1 MSHFTKLRTK
11 ITDKVFLKK
20 AISDMELEYQEGK
33 LKAKGWLWK
42 REKADLI
49 IPTKSGYD
57 IGFRF
62 NGETYDIVADWDS
75 IKDVDQETFVNTLSQ
90 RYAYNVVKETLAQQ
104 GFLLTEEQVKNG
116 NINLTLSREQ

>member
-1 MSHFTKLRTK
+1 MSHFTKLKTK

-42 REKADLI
+42 KEKADLI
-49 IPTKSGYD
+49 IPTRSGYD

-62 NGETYDIVADWDS
+62 NGESYDIVADWDS
-75 IKDVDQETFVNTLSQ
+75 IKDVDQETFVNTLNQ
-90 RYAYNVVKETLAQQ
+90 RYAYNVVKETLEQQ
-104 GFLLTEEQVKNG
+104 GFLLTDEQLKDG
-116 NINLTLSREQ
+116 SINLTLSKEQ

>member
-1 MSHFTKLRTK
+1 MSHFTKIKSK

-42 REKADLI
+42 KEKADII
-49 IPTKSGYD
+49 IPTKSGCD

-62 NGETYDIVADWDS
+62 NGETFDVVADWDS
-75 IKDVDQETFVNTLSQ
+75 IQDVDQTVFMNTLNQ
-90 RYAYNVVKETLAQQ
+90 RYAYNVVKDTLAQQ
-104 GFLLTEEQVKNG
+104 GFLLTSEENKAG
-116 NINLTLSREQ
+116 TINLTLSRER

>member
-1 MSHFTKLRTK
+1 MSHFTKIKSK
-11 ITDKVFLKK
+11 IADLVFLKK

-42 REKADLI
+42 KEKADLI

-62 NGETYDIVADWDS
+62 NGKTYDVVADWDS
-75 IKDVDQETFVNTLSQ
+75 IQDVNQTTFMDTLNQ
-90 RYAYNVVKETLAQQ
+90 RYAYNVVKDTLTQQ
-104 GFLLTEEQVKNG
+104 GFLLTGEENKAG
-116 NINLTLSREQ
+116 NINMTLSRSH

>member
-1 MSHFTKLRTK
+1 MSHFTKIKSK

-42 REKADLI
+42 KEKADI
-49 IPTKSGYD
+49 VIPTKSGYD

-62 NGETYDIVADWDS
+62 NGETYDVVADWDS
-75 IKDVDQETFVNTLSQ
+75 IKDVNQTTFMNTLNQ
-90 RYAYNVVKETLAQQ
+90 RYAYNVVKDTLAQQ
-104 GFLLTEEQVKNG
+104 GFLLTDEENKVG
-116 NINLTLSREQ
+116 TINLTLSREL

>member
-20 AISDMELEYQEGK
+20 AISDMELEYEEGK

-104 GFLLTEEQVKNG
+104 GFLLTEEQVKSG

>member
-1 MSHFTKLRTK
+1 MSHFTKIKSK

-42 REKADLI
+42 KEKADII

-62 NGETYDIVADWDS
+62 NGDTYDIVADWDS
-75 IKDVDQETFVNTLSQ
+75 IKDVDQNTFMNTLNQ
-90 RYAYNVVKETLAQQ
+90 RYAYNVVKDTLAQQ
-104 GFLLTEEQVKNG
+104 GFLLTNEENKAG
-116 NINLTLSREQ
+116 DISLTLCRES

>member
-1 MSHFTKLRTK
+1 MSHFTKIKSK

-42 REKADLI
+42 KEKADLI

-62 NGETYDIVADWDS
+62 NGETYDIIADWDS
-75 IKDVDQETFVNTLSQ
+75 IQDVDQNTFMNAL
-90 RYAYNVVKETLAQQ
+90 N
-104 GFLLTEEQVKNG
+104 
-116 NINLTLSREQ
+116 

>member
-1 MSHFTKLRTK
+1 MSHFTKIKSK

-42 REKADLI
+42 KEKADII

-62 NGETYDIVADWDS
+62 NGETYDVVADWDS
-75 IKDVDQETFVNTLSQ
+75 IQDVDQTTFMNTLNQ
-90 RYAYNVVKETLAQQ
+90 RYAYNVVKDTLVQQ
-104 GFLLTEEQVKNG
+104 GFRLSSEESKSG
-116 NINLTLSREQ
+116 SINMTLSREL

>member
-1 MSHFTKLRTK
+1 MSHFTKIKSK

-42 REKADLI
+42 KEKADII

-62 NGETYDIVADWDS
+62 NGETFDVVADWDS
-75 IKDVDQETFVNTLSQ
+75 IKDVNQTTFMNTLNQ
-90 RYAYNVVKETLAQQ
+90 RYAYNVVKDTLAQQ
-104 GFLLTEEQVKNG
+104 GFLLTDEENKAG
-116 NINLTLSREQ
+116 TINLTLCREL

>member
-1 MSHFTKLRTK
+1 MSHFTKIKSK

-42 REKADLI
+42 KEKADII

-75 IKDVDQETFVNTLSQ
+75 IKDVDQNSFVDTLNQ
-90 RYAYNVVKETLAQQ
+90 RYAYNVVKDTLSRQ
-104 GFLLTEEQVKNG
+104 GFLLTSEESKAG
-116 NINLTLSREQ
+116 DINLTLCRES

>member
-1 MSHFTKLRTK
+1 MSHFTKIKSK

-42 REKADLI
+42 KEKADII

-62 NGETYDIVADWDS
+62 NGETYDVVADWDS
-75 IKDVDQETFVNTLSQ
+75 IQDVDQATFMNTLNQ
-90 RYAYNVVKETLAQQ
+90 RYAYNVVKDTLVQQ
-104 GFLLTEEQVKNG
+104 GFRLSSEESKSG
-116 NINLTLSREQ
+116 SINMTLSREL

>member
-1 MSHFTKLRTK
+1 MSHFTKIRSK

-42 REKADLI
+42 KKKADLI

-57 IGFRF
+57 IGFSF

-75 IKDVDQETFVNTLSQ
+75 IKDVDQATFMDTLNQ
-90 RYAYNVVKETLAQQ
+90 RYAYNVVKDTLCQQ
-104 GFLLTEEQVKNG
+104 GFLLTNEENEAG
-116 NINLTLSREQ
+116 DISLTLTRES

>member
-1 MSHFTKLRTK
+1 MSHFTKIKSK
-11 ITDKVFLKK
+11 IADLVFLKK

-42 REKADLI
+42 KEKAELI

-62 NGETYDIVADWDS
+62 NGETYDVVADWDS
-75 IKDVDQETFVNTLSQ
+75 IKDVDQTTFMNTLNQ
-90 RYAYNVVKETLAQQ
+90 RYAYNVVKDTLTQQ
-104 GFLLTEEQVKNG
+104 GFLLTNEENKSG
-116 NINLTLSREQ
+116 TLNLTLSRNL

>member
-1 MSHFTKLRTK
+1 MSHFTKIKSK

-42 REKADLI
+42 KEKADI
-49 IPTKSGYD
+49 VIPTKSGYD

-62 NGETYDIVADWDS
+62 NGETYDVVADWDS
-75 IKDVDQETFVNTLSQ
+75 IKDVNQTTFMNTLNQ
-90 RYAYNVVKETLAQQ
+90 RYAYNVVKDTLAQQ
-104 GFLLTEEQVKNG
+104 GFLLTGEENKAG
-116 NINLTLSREQ
+116 TINLTLSREL

>member
-1 MSHFTKLRTK
+1 MSHFTKVQTK
-11 ITDKVFLKK
+11 ITDLLFLKK
-20 AISDMELEYQEGK
+20 AISDMDLAYEEGK

>member
-1 MSHFTKLRTK
+1 MSHFTKIKSK

-42 REKADLI
+42 KQKADII

-62 NGETYDIVADWDS
+62 NGDTYDIVADWDS
-75 IKDVDQETFVNTLSQ
+75 IKDVDQNTFVDTLNQ
-90 RYAYNVVKETLAQQ
+90 RYAYNVVKDTLSRQ
-104 GFLLTEEQVKNG
+104 GFLLTSEENKAG
-116 NINLTLSREQ
+116 NINLTLSRES

>member
-1 MSHFTKLRTK
+1 MSHFTKVKSK
-11 ITDKVFLKK
+11 IADLVFLKK

-42 REKADLI
+42 KEKAELI

-62 NGETYDIVADWDS
+62 NGKTYDVVADWDS
-75 IKDVDQETFVNTLSQ
+75 IKDVDQTTFMDTLNQ
-90 RYAYNVVKETLAQQ
+90 RYAYNVVKDTLTQQ
-104 GFLLTEEQVKNG
+104 GFLLTDEENKAG
-116 NINLTLSREQ
+116 NINMTLSRNL

>member
-1 MSHFTKLRTK
+1 MSHFTKIKSK
-11 ITDKVFLKK
+11 IADKIFLKK

-42 REKADLI
+42 KEKADII

-62 NGETYDIVADWDS
+62 NGETYDVVADWDS
-75 IKDVDQETFVNTLSQ
+75 INDVDQETFMNTLNQ
-90 RYAYNVVKETLAQQ
+90 RYAYNVVKDTLAQQ
-104 GFLLTEEQVKNG
+104 GFLLTGEELEAG
-116 NINLTLSREQ
+116 NINLTLCREV

>member
-11 ITDKVFLKK
+11 ITDKIFLKK
-20 AISDMELEYQEGK
+20 AISDMELEYEEGK
-33 LKAKGWLWK
+33 LKARGWLWK

-104 GFLLTEEQVKNG
+104 GFLLTEEQVKSG

>member
-1 MSHFTKLRTK
+1 MSHFTKLKTK

-116 NINLTLSREQ
+116 SINLTLSREQ

>member
-1 MSHFTKLRTK
+1 MSHLTKIKSK

-42 REKADLI
+42 KEKADII

-62 NGETYDIVADWDS
+62 NGDTYDIVADWDS
-75 IKDVDQETFVNTLSQ
+75 IKDVDQNTFMNTLNQ
-90 RYAYNVVKETLAQQ
+90 RYAYNVVKDTLAQQ
-104 GFLLTEEQVKNG
+104 GFLLTNEENKAG
-116 NINLTLSREQ
+116 DINLTLCRES